1 MRLRPALL
9 LTVFLT
15 AGTFLI
21 AGCGSN
27 DPASAPPAGGGQVP
41 AAGGGGGA
49 NANQVD
55 CPTSAMV
62 GQHLGFTP
70 KGDVDV
76 TRGSSETVVCSYNGT
91 FSDGKSATALLRL
104 GTDTSPSY
112 FADFKKQEADQG
124 YKTIDVTGLGDE
136 AFRFETQSFGV
147 INNLVARKG
156 NYQIYVGAQATVE
169 QETELVK
176 ALFSQR
182 G

>member
-1 MRLRPALL
+1 PGFPPGLPPVVRGLCTVRARSVGPPEQPRGRCMRLRPALL

-76 TRGSSETVVCSYNGT
+76 TRG
-91 FSDGKSATALLRL
+91 
-104 GTDTSPSY
+104 
-112 FADFKKQEADQG
+112 
-124 YKTIDVTGLGDE
+124 
-136 AFRFETQSFGV
+136 
-147 INNLVARKG
+147 
-156 NYQIYVGAQATVE
+156 
-169 QETELVK
+169 
-176 ALFSQR
+176 
-182 G
+182 